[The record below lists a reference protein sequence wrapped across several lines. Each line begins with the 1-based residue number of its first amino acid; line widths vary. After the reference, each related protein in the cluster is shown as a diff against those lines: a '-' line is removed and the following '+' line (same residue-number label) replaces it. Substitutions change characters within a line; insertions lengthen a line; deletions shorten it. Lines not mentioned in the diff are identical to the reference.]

1 MLNLAAG
8 APTFQIPG
16 VQPMALGVPFGQ
28 MVKVPDHRSA
38 NVTQPLGTA
47 QAPLRA
53 QPRMMPA
60 GAPMFSMS
68 GVWPNQPLGVSVG
81 HSLSVNV
88 GQPLG
93 MPFAQP
99 ITLHSGQPSMDLTGS
114 QGITTREGKVWP
126 LHDGQPLLQTAGQ
139 PFAPQEDH
147 TMAIP
152 LVRALAAPGGQ
163 PTTLDGITPSPLG
176 EVKSLNQFRH
186 PALNP

>member
-81 HSLSVNV
+81 HSLSLNV

-99 ITLHSGQPSMDLTGS
+99 ITLHSGQPTMDLTGS

-163 PTTLDGITPSPLG
+163 PTTLDGITPSPLN
-176 EVKSLNQFRH
+176 L
-186 PALNP
+186 